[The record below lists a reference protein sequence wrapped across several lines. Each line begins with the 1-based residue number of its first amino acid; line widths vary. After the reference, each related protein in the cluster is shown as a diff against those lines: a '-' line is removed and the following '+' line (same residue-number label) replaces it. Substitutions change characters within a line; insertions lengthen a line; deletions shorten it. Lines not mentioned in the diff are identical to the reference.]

1 MLDRIGVIDI
11 VIASHDR
18 RFDYRKL
25 QVAFDALWFHKR
37 ARQLPPTRTRTMVE
51 TIVDRI
57 GLDVADCVMTGDRFY
72 TRGWGGRSTPCGGW
86 GRNCAWPSTNCASGR
101 NATSRYLG

>member
-37 ARQLPPTRTRTMVE
+37 ARHYHQPGPVLTFARRTR
-51 TIVDRI
+51 R
-57 GLDVADCVMTGDRFY
+57 
-72 TRGWGGRSTPCGGW
+72 
-86 GRNCAWPSTNCASGR
+86 PSSVP
-101 NATSRYLG
+101 SRHAPAPGAR